1 MADTNKDINL
11 RIRAKDYSK
20 KTFGE
25 LTKSITTLISAQAEQ
40 QEQAKKGEAS
50 AQALEK
56 SYTDLEKAVKA
67 VVRQAADVSAYNDQV
82 NALDRAR
89 AATQNARQAHDEFAR
104 SLEGQEKKT
113 RAQQRQLTSLAS
125 AYTRAEKAER
135 GAMDRLTVLG
145 ERIGRYGVAVN
156 NTGAALTGME
166 KVVKAANESLAKQ
179 EAAVEGNEAA
189 LKALAAAEKAAAEG
203 ELAAALERQR
213 NALKLTAD
221 QAITT
226 ANGWRTAAVNA
237 AGLHKSV
244 TPLADALDQILN
256 PGANANKT
264 LDAMGKTVDAL
275 ALKFSKIKK
284 PVTDFKQS
292 AAELRQVQQSI
303 AGTGALIDTFN
314 QQTAAVRAARQEY
327 VAARAGVAE
336 LAAQMRAAD
345 GSANTFEKDMAKA
358 QQRLQQASQSFR
370 ATADGARQTQQALR
384 AAGVVTNDLAAAE
397 TRLTEIANRSTA
409 AHNTLTQAINKYG
422 TGSRKTGESL
432 SFLEDQGRKTLSLAQ
447 RLRGEILSLT
457 ATYTGL
463 FGAINLAGDAIE
475 AVRVKQQALAAI
487 SVAVGKDT
495 NRQAQEWEYVNK
507 VADKFGFSIENL
519 GKRYGKFAAAA
530 SKSGRT
536 NQEVRFMFEQLST
549 IGRAYNLSDDEM
561 GRAMLAVEQML
572 GKGQI
577 MAEEFKSQFAEVI
590 PGAFESAATKLNMTV
605 PQFAKAM
612 ENGELDTNALIQIL
626 RGLGADAKDAA
637 EQAANGVIA
646 AEGRLASAR
655 FRFNEQI
662 ANSGFL
668 DAYTNLLERVT
679 TLMAS
684 DQGKELANT
693 LGQAFTAV
701 ANGAEWAADNIDL
714 LKAIIETVL
723 ALKFAQFLFGLYQNM
738 KTLKDQ
744 VLLLNSALATSGNF
758 LISMATKLGGATVA
772 TRVLGTALTFLGRAI
787 PFVGWAIAIGS
798 FIATLYEG
806 SETFRNICNKMMDWA
821 VAAGRVIKGAL
832 TGNII
837 SFKEAL
843 DSINLER
850 NLELKTSTLQGDLA
864 AITKKGQGPYQDATT
879 ADPGTKYDAEK
890 GAKKAFDQWLTNEQ
904 KKADSQAL
912 NQTKR
917 SVKKDLDAR
926 LKLIDTEYAP
936 RLAEARK
943 RAAEDGGKAEKAVL
957 KIIEQQKQTERLAYA
972 NDTAGKEVKTAE
984 TRAQKIAAIE
994 QQLQAVR
1001 DRLTTRGD
1009 KMDRTVSFETRQQNA
1024 VNDALNS
1031 YAKLEAAAKKLGG
1044 TEGAA
1049 FQKTIAALK
1058 EQEVGLTKQKAQ
1070 LEELKALQGDMG
1082 AITGERDAQLAAIQ
1096 AKFQAGQ
1103 LNQVEYIQQ
1112 VNDVYNKTRP
1122 AVQGAIDAIRA
1133 FAEANKAAFSD
1144 PQAFN
1149 TLMAN
1154 LDEYQAKLD
1163 GTGKELNDYLKMGI
1177 QGAADSVG
1185 VAFDSIVQS
1194 IIDAKNGTA
1203 EWSDM
1208 FGSLM
1213 TSMMT
1218 FFAQL
1223 LRQIAMAI
1231 IQAAILRALMS
1242 YFGGGAGA
1250 AAGAANA
1257 TVAGPPTSAGTMHT
1271 GGTVGLN
1278 KGLGARSMPSS
1289 VFAGAPRYH
1298 TGGVIGLA
1306 PDEVPI
1312 VAQKG
1317 EEMLTRDD
1325 PRNRLNGGLGGG
1337 GNNAP
1342 IRVIAV
1348 DDNRAATT
1356 EALKTPAGERAV
1368 ITVLRGNLTEV
1379 KKMLKN

>member
-20 KTFGE
+20 KTFSE
-25 LTKSITTLISAQAEQ
+25 LTKSITTLITAQADQ

-89 AATQNARQAHDEFAR
+89 TATQSARQAHDEFAR

-113 RAQQRQLTSLAS
+113 RAQQRELTSLAS

-156 NTGAALTGME
+156 NTGAALTGMA
-166 KVVKAANESLAKQ
+166 KVVTAANESLAKQ

-189 LKALAAAEKAAAEG
+189 LKALAAAEKLAAEG
-203 ELAAALERQR
+203 ELSAALERQR
-213 NALKLTAD
+213 NALKLAAD

-237 AGLHKSV
+237 ASLRKSV
-244 TPLADALDQILN
+244 TPLSDALDQILN

-275 ALKFSKIKK
+275 ALKFSKIRK

-303 AGTGALIDTFN
+303 ASTGSLIDTFT
-314 QQTAAVRAARQEY
+314 QQTQAVRAARQEF
-327 VAARAGVAE
+327 VAARAGVQA
-336 LAAQMRAAD
+336 LAQQMAQAD
-345 GSANTFEKDMAKA
+345 GAANTFEKDMAKA

-370 ATADGARQTQQALR
+370 ATADGARQSQQALR
-384 AAGVVTNDLAAAE
+384 AAGVATNNLAAAE
-397 TRLTEIANRSTA
+397 TRLTETANKSTA
-409 AHNTLTQAINKYG
+409 AYNTLTAAVNKYG
-422 TGSRKTGESL
+422 TGSRKAGESL

-447 RLRGEILSLT
+447 RLRGEMLSLA

-495 NRQAQEWEYVNK
+495 RRQAEEWEYVNK

-590 PGAFESAATKLNMTV
+590 PGAFESAAQKLNMTV

-679 TLMAS
+679 NLMAS

-693 LGQAFTAV
+693 LGQAFTTV
-701 ANGAEWAADNIDL
+701 ANVAEWAAEHIDL
-714 LKAIIETVL
+714 ITAAIQTVM

-738 KTLKDQ
+738 KTLKEQ
-744 VLLLNSALATSGNF
+744 AIALNGVLLKSGDF
-758 LISMATKLGGATVA
+758 LVSMATKLGGATVA

-787 PFVGWAIAIGS
+787 PFIGWGIAIAS
-798 FIATLYEG
+798 FIATLYES
-806 SETFRNICNKMMDWA
+806 SETFRNLCNKMGDWA

-850 NLELKTSTLQGDLA
+850 NIEMKATALQGDIA
-864 AITKKGQGPYQDATT
+864 AITKKGQGAYQNATT
-879 ADPGTKYDAEK
+879 EDPGTMWDAEK
-890 GAKKAFDQWLTNEQ
+890 GKKKAFDTWLANEQ
-904 KKADSQAL
+904 KKSDAQAL

-936 RLAEARK
+936 RLKEAQA

-957 KIIEQQKQTERLAYA
+957 SLIEKQKQTERLAYA

-994 QQLQAVR
+994 QQLQASR
-1001 DRLTTRGD
+1001 DRLTSRGD

-1024 VNDALNS
+1024 VNDALNA
-1031 YAKLEAAAKKLGG
+1031 YAKLETAAKKLGG
-1044 TEGAA
+1044 SEGAA
-1049 FQKTIAALK
+1049 FQKTIASLK
-1058 EQEVGLTKQKAQ
+1058 EQEVALTKQKAQ

-1103 LNQVEYIQQ
+1103 MDQVDYIQQ

-1122 AVQGAIDAIRA
+1122 AVEAAIKAIRD
-1133 FAEANKAAFSD
+1133 FAVANKAAFSD

-1154 LDEYQAKLD
+1154 LDEYKAKLD

-1185 VAFDSIVQS
+1185 VAFDSIVDS
-1194 IIDAKNGTA
+1194 IIEAKNGTA

-1208 FGSLM
+1208 FGNLM
-1213 TSMMT
+1213 NSMMT

-1231 IQAAILRALMS
+1231 IQAAILRALTS
-1242 YFGGGAGA
+1242 YFGGGAGVAAGA
-1250 AAGAANA
+1250 AAGAGSSA
-1257 TVAGPPTSAGTMHT
+1257 VSAGTQHT
-1271 GGTVGLN
+1271 GGMAGN
-1278 KGLGARSMPSS
+1278 RGLGARSMPAS
-1289 VFAGAPRYH
+1289 VFSGAPRYH
-1298 TGGVIGLA
+1298 TGGMIGLG

-1317 EEMLTRDD
+1317 EEVLTRND
-1325 PRNRLNGGLGGG
+1325 PRNRMNGGLGGG
-1337 GNNAP
+1337 SDTP

>member
-20 KTFGE
+20 KTFSE
-25 LTKSITTLISAQAEQ
+25 LTKSITTLITAQAEQ

-50 AQALEK
+50 AQNLEK
-56 SYTDLEKAVKA
+56 SYLDLEKAVKA

-82 NALDRAR
+82 NALERAR
-89 AATQNARQAHDEFAR
+89 TATQQARQAHDEFAR

-135 GAMDRLTVLG
+135 GAMDRLTALG
-145 ERIGRYGVAVN
+145 ERIGRYGIAVN
-156 NTGAALTGME
+156 NTGAALNGME

-179 EAAVEGNEAA
+179 EAAVEQNEAA
-189 LKALAAAEKAAAEG
+189 LKAMAAAEKAAAAG

-213 NALKLTAD
+213 NALKMAAD

-244 TPLADALDQILN
+244 TPLSDALNQILN
-256 PGANANKT
+256 PASNANKT
-264 LDAMGKTVDAL
+264 LDGMGRTVDAL
-275 ALKFSKIKK
+275 ALKFSKIRK

-292 AAELRQVQQSI
+292 AAELRQVQQNI
-303 AGTGALIDTFN
+303 ASTGALIDSFT
-314 QQTAAVRAARQEY
+314 QQVTAVRAARQEY
-327 VAARAGVAE
+327 VAARAAVTA

-345 GSANTFEKDMAKA
+345 GSANTFDKDMAKA

-370 ATADGARQTQQALR
+370 STADAARQSQQALR
-384 AAGVVTNDLAAAE
+384 AAGVATNDLATAE
-397 TRLTEIANRSTA
+397 TRLTETANKSTA
-409 AHNTLTQAINKYG
+409 AYNTLTAAVNKYG
-422 TGSRKTGESL
+422 TGSRKAGESL

-447 RLRGEILSLT
+447 RLRGEMLSLA

-475 AVRVKQQALAAI
+475 AVRIKQQALAAI

-549 IGRAYNLSDDEM
+549 IGRAYNLSGDEM

-590 PGAFESAATKLNMTV
+590 PGAFESAAQKLNMTV
-605 PQFAKAM
+605 PQFSKAM
-612 ENGELDTNALIQIL
+612 ENGELDTSALIQIL

-679 TLMAS
+679 NLMAS

-701 ANGAEWAADNIDL
+701 ADAAEWAADHIGL
-714 LKAIIETVL
+714 VKAVIETVM

-738 KTLKDQ
+738 KQLRDQ
-744 VLLLNSALATSGNF
+744 ALLLNDVLKKSGGF
-758 LISMATKLGGATVA
+758 LIDMATKLGTATVA
-772 TRVLGTALTFLGRAI
+772 TRVLGTAMSFLGKSI
-787 PFVGWAIAIGS
+787 PFIGWAIAIGS
-798 FIATLYEG
+798 FIATLYES
-806 SETFRNICNKMMDWA
+806 SETFRNICDKMMDWA
-821 VAAGRVIKGAL
+821 VAAGKVIKGAL

-837 SFKEAL
+837 SFKDAL

-850 NLELKTSTLQGDLA
+850 NLTMKTEALQGDIA

-879 ADPGTKYDAEK
+879 PDPGTEYDAEK
-890 GAKKAFDQWLTNEQ
+890 GKKKAFDQWLANEQ
-904 KKADSQAL
+904 KKSDAEQL

-917 SVKKDLDAR
+917 SIKKDLKAR
-926 LKLIDTEYAP
+926 LALIDTEYAP
-936 RLAEARK
+936 RLKEAQA

-984 TRAQKIAAIE
+984 TRAQKIQAIE
-994 QQLQAVR
+994 QQLQAAR

-1009 KMDRTVSFETRQQNA
+1009 KMDRTVDFETRQQNA

-1044 TEGAA
+1044 TEGAG
-1049 FQKTIAALK
+1049 FQKTINQLK
-1058 EQEVGLTKQKAQ
+1058 EQEVALTKQKAQ

-1082 AITGERDAQLAAIQ
+1082 AITGERDAQLAALQ

-1103 LNQVEYIQQ
+1103 MDQVDYIQQ

-1122 AVQGAIDAIRA
+1122 AVQNAINAIRQ

-1177 QGAADSVG
+1177 QGAAESVG

-1208 FGSLM
+1208 FGNLM
-1213 TSMMT
+1213 NSMLT

-1242 YFGGGAGA
+1242 YFGAGAG
-1250 AAGAANA
+1250 GTAANA
-1257 TVAGPPTSAGTMHT
+1257 TVAGPPTAAGTMHT
-1271 GGTVGLN
+1271 GGMVGN
-1278 KGLGARSMPSS
+1278 KGLGARSMPAS

-1298 TGGVIGLA
+1298 TGGMIGLG

-1325 PRNRLNGGLGGG
+1325 PRNRLNGGLKGGG
-1337 GNNAP
+1337 GDAP

-1348 DDNRAATT
+1348 DDQRAATT